1 MKNIFYI
8 FLITLITL
16 FCNCS
21 GNSSKSVINSGG
33 VQDSTKI
40 VFINDT
46 HDFGI
51 LKAGESVGCSFS
63 FTNEGEKPLLISD
76 VKAGCGCTNVKYPLK
91 PIAPG
96 KGGKI
101 EIKYNTKGK
110 NGQQRQIITV
120 FSNGSEEPSML
131 IIRANVED

>member
-1 MKNIFYI
+1 MKNINF
-8 FLITLITL
+8 FLIIILITV

-21 GNSSKSVINSGG
+21 GNSGKSVANSGG
-33 VQDSTKI
+33 IQDSTKI

-46 HDFGI
+46 HDFGL
-51 LKAGESVGCSFS
+51 LKANESVGCSFS
-63 FTNEGEKPLLISD
+63 FTNEGENTLLIYD

-110 NGQQRQIITV
+110 NGQQRQIVTV
-120 FSNGSEEPSML
+120 FSNGSEEPVML
-131 IIRANVED
+131 IIKANVE